1 MRFSTLFCLKKTV
14 PGPHMNIEQA
24 KTASQ
29 NISCVRV
36 VVDYADMTITTGGH
50 QR

>member
-1 MRFSTLFCLKKTV
+1 MRFSTLFCLKKCTWT
-14 PGPHMNIEQA
+14 PYKQA
-24 KTASQ
+24 KTALQ
-29 NISCVRV
+29 NFSYVRV